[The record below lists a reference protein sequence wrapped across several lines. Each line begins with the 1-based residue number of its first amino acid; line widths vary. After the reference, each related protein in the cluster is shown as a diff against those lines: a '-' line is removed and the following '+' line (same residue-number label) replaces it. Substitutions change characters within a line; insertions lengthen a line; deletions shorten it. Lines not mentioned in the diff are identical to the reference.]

1 MIPQQ
6 VSRKGAGIDG
16 ENGEYRLLY
25 ILYPGQQILLEHPAN
40 AYIFLR

>member
-6 VSRKGAGIDG
+6 VPRKGAGIDG

-25 ILYPGQQILLEHPAN
+25 ILYPGQQILLEHPAS
-40 AYIFLR
+40 AYIFLH

>member
-6 VSRKGAGIDG
+6 VTRKEAGIDG
-16 ENGEYRLLY
+16 GNGEYRLLY
-25 ILYPGQQILLEHPAN
+25 ILYPGQQIPLEHPTN